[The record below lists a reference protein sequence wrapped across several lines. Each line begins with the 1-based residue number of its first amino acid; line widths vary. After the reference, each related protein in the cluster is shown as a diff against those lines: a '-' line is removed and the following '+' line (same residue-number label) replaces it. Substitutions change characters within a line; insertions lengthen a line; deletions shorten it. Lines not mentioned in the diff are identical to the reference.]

1 MFRVVLIEHGY
12 ASIEVELRIIEEAGA
27 ELIDADKLPF
37 SKALELC
44 RDADAVL
51 FRRIEVPAEMIRQ
64 FRNSLDASPRD
75 VLSLQCS
82 PFHVNTPLAPEIE
95 RLTRATGIQETD
107 DANLALAKLRS
118 LLARA
123 ATDVEQALRY
133 YGAVL
138 SIPACSGYEPA
149 DFGSPSERERGF
161 QVIIDVLVAASR
173 KRPILVIVEDVQ
185 WMDPTTIELLVRVVA
200 NR

>member
-1 MFRVVLIEHGY
+1 MAGLILHSPIPFHTSPG
-12 ASIEVELRIIEEAGA
+12 
-27 ELIDADKLPF
+27 DFLPR
-37 SKALELC
+37 K
-44 RDADAVL
+44 
-51 FRRIEVPAEMIRQ
+51 
-64 FRNSLDASPRD
+64 
-75 VLSLQCS
+75 CS
-82 PFHVNTPLAPEIE
+82 PFHVNTPLAQEIE

-107 DANLALAKLRS
+107 DADLALAKLRS

-161 QVIIDVLVAASR
+161 QVLVDVLVAASR
-173 KRPILVIVEDVQ
+173 KRPILVIFEDVQ
-185 WMDPTTIELLVRVVA
+185 WMDPTTIELLVRVIAHCPGERIMTLITHRDDYRADWLSGSAIGRIALHKLALHECEQMVA
-200 NR
+200 AIAGSDYVP

>member
-1 MFRVVLIEHGY
+1 MWQQSL
-12 ASIEVELRIIEEAGA
+12 AGSGQVGVISG
-27 ELIDADKLPF
+27 EPGIGKSRL
-37 SKALELC
+37 
-44 RDADAVL
+44 
-51 FRRIEVPAEMIRQ
+51 IRQ
-64 FRNSLDASPRD
+64 FRSSLDASPRD

-95 RLTRATGIQETD
+95 RLTRATGILETD
-107 DANLALAKLRS
+107 DAELALAKLRS

-123 ATDVEQALRY
+123 VTDVEQALRY

-161 QVIIDVLVAASR
+161 QVLVDALVAASR
-173 KRPILVIVEDVQ
+173 RRPVLVIVNDMQ
-185 WMDPTTIELLVRVVA
+185 WRGPHVMYI
-200 NR
+200 

>member
-1 MFRVVLIEHGY
+1 MINRTSE
-12 ASIEVELRIIEEAGA
+12 S
-27 ELIDADKLPF
+27 
-37 SKALELC
+37 ALL
-44 RDADAVL
+44 
-51 FRRIEVPAEMIRQ
+51 AEMWPQSLAARGRLALFPVTRHRQ
-64 FRNSLDASPRD
+64 VTFDPPVRNSLDASPRD

-107 DANLALAKLRS
+107 DADLALAKLRS

-138 SIPACSGYEPA
+138 VDTRMLGIRARG
-149 DFGSPSERERGF
+149 FGSPSERERAF
-161 QVIIDVLVAASR
+161 RCSSMFLSPPRASGR
-173 KRPILVIVEDVQ
+173 SS
-185 WMDPTTIELLVRVVA
+185 
-200 NR
+200 